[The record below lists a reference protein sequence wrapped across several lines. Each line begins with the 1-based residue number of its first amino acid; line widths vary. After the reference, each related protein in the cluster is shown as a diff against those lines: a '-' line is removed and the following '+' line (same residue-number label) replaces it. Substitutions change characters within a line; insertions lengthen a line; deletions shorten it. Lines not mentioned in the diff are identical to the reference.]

1 MDAGLA
7 VPQRKED
14 GVTQMGSLPTT
25 NNGLGDPAKGLQSL
39 NPQISSQEASN
50 GKEKETIFEE
60 NNLER
65 SNHRS
70 SQSPTKHTPKD
81 SETSAFEK
89 AGPEEEEGRPR
100 GREVRSPVSATR
112 RLRLEEAGNL
122 LKPPP
127 GSQQS
132 YSVQGLRKF
141 ITGSPT
147 QDTDKSSSSSPPELS
162 RSEKRR
168 SILDH
173 LRPTFS
179 KSKESEKKEEKEMKD
194 LPLSCGQLALV
205 GELPAAL
212 LNLPTTAE
220 LLGDQSEHL
229 VNSKNKSDMDN
240 LNIAVKLLDDKAG
253 ESERETTTD
262 IDRSETYGSEVL
274 GHSASLPKLNK
285 GTSSLL
291 VADSSKDPGRPLPS
305 KKVTLVRKKSLSEN
319 CLLPK
324 PRIQRRDG
332 QVINKPFICSVFSP
346 LLCSLSFPCKLRF
359 VTMLTVDIQV
369 TSSQTLC
376 GDETVPVRN
385 QMASRYNNAMVEIKE
400 TDCPTIAQIE
410 SPIYIIFLFV
420 KVFQLS
426 TQLYFQQAGRLLSG
440 RPDPSERKTLG
451 GDCFMLD
458 SKSNILKIFYLHFS
472 WSWRTTS
479 EVLRS
484 WPRVS
489 AMSNQSTQIGGKSL
503 LLSFIESERG

>member
-1 MDAGLA
+1 MNLSFLQANIYQFVDAGLA
-7 VPQRKED
+7 VPQRKE
-14 GVTQMGSLPTT
+14 GAVTLLETLPST
-25 NNGLGDPAKGLQSL
+25 NGLSDQAKGLQSL
-39 NPQISSQEASN
+39 NPQRSSQEARN
-50 GKEKETIFEE
+50 GKDKETIVEE

-65 SNHRS
+65 VNHRS
-70 SQSPTKHTPKD
+70 SKSPTKHTPKD
-81 SETSAFEK
+81 SESAAFEK
-89 AGPEEEEGRPR
+89 AGPEEEEEGRPR

-127 GSQQS
+127 GSQPS

-147 QDTDKSSSSSPPELS
+147 QDPDKSSSSSPPELS

-179 KSKESEKKEEKEMKD
+179 KSKESEKNENSKKEEKEMKD

-229 VNSKNKSDMDN
+229 VNSKNKSDKDN
-240 LNIAVKLLDDKAG
+240 LNIAVKLLYDKADG
-253 ESERETTTD
+253 ESVNSRNSFEVANEREATTD
-262 IDRSETYGSEVL
+262 INRSETYVSEVL

-285 GTSSLL
+285 SSLL
-291 VADSSKDPGRPLPS
+291 VAESSKDPGRPLPS

-359 VTMLTVDIQV
+359 VAMFKVDIQV

-400 TDCPTIAQIE
+400 TDCQTIAQIE
-410 SPIYIIFLFV
+410 SRIYHFLV
-420 KVFQLS
+420 CES
-426 TQLYFQQAGRLLSG
+426 
-440 RPDPSERKTLG
+440 
-451 GDCFMLD
+451 
-458 SKSNILKIFYLHFS
+458 FS
-472 WSWRTTS
+472 IKYTTS
-479 EVLRS
+479 FPTGWATPFWTTRS
-484 WPRVS
+484 
-489 AMSNQSTQIGGKSL
+489 K
-503 LLSFIESERG
+503 

>member
-1 MDAGLA
+1 MQANIYQFVDAGLA
-7 VPQRKED
+7 VPQRKE
-14 GVTQMGSLPTT
+14 GAVTQMETLPTT
-25 NNGLGDPAKGLQSL
+25 NNGLGDQANGLQSL
-39 NPQISSQEASN
+39 NPQISSQESRN
-50 GKEKETIFEE
+50 GKDKETIVEE

-65 SNHRS
+65 ANHRS
-70 SQSPTKHTPKD
+70 SQSPTKHIPKD
-81 SETSAFEK
+81 SERGAFEK

-127 GSQQS
+127 GSQPS

-147 QDTDKSSSSSPPELS
+147 QDPDKSSSSSPPELS

-179 KSKESEKKEEKEMKD
+179 KSKESEKKEEKEKD

-229 VNSKNKSDMDN
+229 VNSKNKSDKDN

-274 GHSASLPKLNK
+274 GHSTSLPKLNK

-324 PRIQRRDG
+324 PRVQRRDG
-332 QVINKPFICSVFSP
+332 QVTNKPFTC
-346 LLCSLSFPCKLRF
+346 
-359 VTMLTVDIQV
+359 
-369 TSSQTLC
+369 
-376 GDETVPVRN
+376 
-385 QMASRYNNAMVEIKE
+385 
-400 TDCPTIAQIE
+400 
-410 SPIYIIFLFV
+410 
-420 KVFQLS
+420 
-426 TQLYFQQAGRLLSG
+426 
-440 RPDPSERKTLG
+440 
-451 GDCFMLD
+451 
-458 SKSNILKIFYLHFS
+458 YLH
-472 WSWRTTS
+472 WKT
-479 EVLRS
+479 
-484 WPRVS
+484 
-489 AMSNQSTQIGGKSL
+489 QSTKKKGKHMSFTL
-503 LLSFIESERG
+503 LWVLCLFHVNCGS

>member
-14 GVTQMGSLPTT
+14 AITQLETLPST
-25 NNGLGDPAKGLQSL
+25 NGLGDPAKGLQSL
-39 NPQISSQEASN
+39 NPQLSPQESRN
-50 GKEKETIFEE
+50 GKVKETIVEE

-70 SQSPTKHTPKD
+70 SQSRTKHAPKE
-81 SETSAFEK
+81 SAAFEK

-100 GREVRSPVSATR
+100 GREVYSPVSATR

-127 GSQQS
+127 GSQPS

-147 QDTDKSSSSSPPELS
+147 QDPDKSSSSSPPELS

-173 LRPTFS
+173 LRPNFS
-179 KSKESEKKEEKEMKD
+179 KSKESEKNENYKKEEKEKD
-194 LPLSCGQLALV
+194 LPLSCSQLALV

-229 VNSKNKSDMDN
+229 VDSENKSDKDN
-240 LNIAVKLLDDKAG
+240 LNIAVKLLDDKADG
-253 ESERETTTD
+253 ESVNLRNSLESADIWEATSNINKGETC
-262 IDRSETYGSEVL
+262 GSEVL
-274 GHSASLPKLNK
+274 GHSTSLPKLNK
-285 GTSSLL
+285 SSLL
-291 VADSSKDPGRPLPS
+291 VAESSKDPGRPLPS

-332 QVINKPFICSVFSP
+332 QVTNTFLLPSSGFFVFS
-346 LLCSLSFPCKLRF
+346 
-359 VTMLTVDIQV
+359 M
-369 TSSQTLC
+369 
-376 GDETVPVRN
+376 
-385 QMASRYNNAMVEIKE
+385 
-400 TDCPTIAQIE
+400 
-410 SPIYIIFLFV
+410 
-420 KVFQLS
+420 
-426 TQLYFQQAGRLLSG
+426 
-440 RPDPSERKTLG
+440 
-451 GDCFMLD
+451 
-458 SKSNILKIFYLHFS
+458 
-472 WSWRTTS
+472 
-479 EVLRS
+479 
-484 WPRVS
+484 
-489 AMSNQSTQIGGKSL
+489 
-503 LLSFIESERG
+503 

>member
-14 GVTQMGSLPTT
+14 AVTQMGSLPTT
-25 NNGLGDPAKGLQSL
+25 NGFGDPAKGLQSL
-39 NPQISSQEASN
+39 NPQISPQEASN
-50 GKEKETIFEE
+50 GKDKETIVEE

-65 SNHRS
+65 YNHRS
-70 SQSPTKHTPKD
+70 SHSPTKHTPKD
-81 SETSAFEK
+81 SERSVFEK
-89 AGPEEEEGRPR
+89 AGPEEEEGGPL
-100 GREVRSPVSATR
+100 GREVRSPVSSTR

-141 ITGSPT
+141 ITGSPN
-147 QDTDKSSSSSPPELS
+147 QDPDKSSSSSPPELS

-179 KSKESEKKEEKEMKD
+179 KSKESEKNENSKKEEKEKD

-229 VNSKNKSDMDN
+229 VNSENKSEKDN

-274 GHSASLPKLNK
+274 GHSSSLPKLNK
-285 GTSSLL
+285 SSLL
-291 VADSSKDPGRPLPS
+291 VADSLKDPGRPLPS

-324 PRIQRRDG
+324 PRVQRRDG
-332 QVINKPFICSVFSP
+332 QV
-346 LLCSLSFPCKLRF
+346 
-359 VTMLTVDIQV
+359 T
-369 TSSQTLC
+369 
-376 GDETVPVRN
+376 
-385 QMASRYNNAMVEIKE
+385 
-400 TDCPTIAQIE
+400 
-410 SPIYIIFLFV
+410 
-420 KVFQLS
+420 
-426 TQLYFQQAGRLLSG
+426 
-440 RPDPSERKTLG
+440 
-451 GDCFMLD
+451 
-458 SKSNILKIFYLHFS
+458 
-472 WSWRTTS
+472 
-479 EVLRS
+479 
-484 WPRVS
+484 
-489 AMSNQSTQIGGKSL
+489 
-503 LLSFIESERG
+503 

>member
-14 GVTQMGSLPTT
+14 AVTQMGSLPTT
-25 NNGLGDPAKGLQSL
+25 NGFGDPAKGLQSL
-39 NPQISSQEASN
+39 NPQISPQEARN
-50 GKEKETIFEE
+50 GKEKETIVEE

-65 SNHRS
+65 YNHRS
-70 SQSPTKHTPKD
+70 SHSPTKHTPKD
-81 SETSAFEK
+81 SERSVFEK
-89 AGPEEEEGRPR
+89 AGPEEEEGGPL
-100 GREVRSPVSATR
+100 GREVRSPVSSTR

-147 QDTDKSSSSSPPELS
+147 QDPDKSSSSSPPELS

-179 KSKESEKKEEKEMKD
+179 KSKESEKNENSKKEEKEKD

-229 VNSKNKSDMDN
+229 VNSENKSEKDN
-240 LNIAVKLLDDKAG
+240 LNIAVKLLNDKADG
-253 ESERETTTD
+253 ESVNLRNSLESVDIREATSN
-262 IDRSETYGSEVL
+262 INKGETCGSEVL
-274 GHSASLPKLNK
+274 GHSTSLPKLNK
-285 GTSSLL
+285 SSLL
-291 VADSSKDPGRPLPS
+291 VAESSKDPGRPLPS

-332 QVINKPFICSVFSP
+332 QVTNKPFTCLLHWKTQRTEKRGKHTFFTILWVLCVFY
-346 LLCSLSFPCKLRF
+346 
-359 VTMLTVDIQV
+359 VN
-369 TSSQTLC
+369 C
-376 GDETVPVRN
+376 G
-385 QMASRYNNAMVEIKE
+385 
-400 TDCPTIAQIE
+400 
-410 SPIYIIFLFV
+410 
-420 KVFQLS
+420 
-426 TQLYFQQAGRLLSG
+426 
-440 RPDPSERKTLG
+440 
-451 GDCFMLD
+451 
-458 SKSNILKIFYLHFS
+458 
-472 WSWRTTS
+472 W
-479 EVLRS
+479 
-484 WPRVS
+484 
-489 AMSNQSTQIGGKSL
+489 
-503 LLSFIESERG
+503 